1 MYPES
6 NTLPKQP
13 YPPAALRRGWL
24 ILNGKRGNKEAYIMA
39 EISIAV
45 TMLDELRPRLW
56 KRIVLTLILTGMAHG
71 PFEGL
76 FFGSA
81 VMAEDLVMGI
91 VGLIAVILIW
101 VDYYFR
107 KNIYR
112 KYQDELIKMTA
123 IK

>member
-1 MYPES
+1 
-6 NTLPKQP
+6 
-13 YPPAALRRGWL
+13 
-24 ILNGKRGNKEAYIMA
+24 MA
-39 EISIAV
+39 ETLIAA
-45 TMLDELRPRLW
+45 TMIDELRPRLW
-56 KRIVLTLILTGMAHG
+56 KRIVLTLILTGMAHRLFG
-71 PFEGL
+71 GL

-81 VMAEDLVMGI
+81 VMTEDLVMGI
-91 VGLIAVILIW
+91 VGLITVILIW